1 MNIQKD
7 SLKVIA
13 LLLGLLIVGVL
24 AGCASSTTLS
34 VAPTHKD
41 VAYTNTSGTQKLDL
55 YLPPGDGPFPVIV
68 HIHGGGF
75 KFGDKSMVDDALGKA
90 FLNAGYAIAS
100 IDYRLSGEAIFPA
113 AIQDAKAAVR
123 FLRANAAE
131 YKLDPNKMVAF
142 GFSAGGNIASMLG
155 TSGDV
160 AEFDDPALGN
170 AGVSSRVQAVIDW
183 FGPTDFGQMDAQ
195 AKGQGCA
202 ASDQKHNEAGSFES
216 LYLGAAVPTVPD
228 LVQQANPI
236 TYISPDDPPFLLQK
250 GDQDCT
256 VPIGQS
262 ILLADALSAAG
273 LDVQYD
279 LLTGVGHGDSGSTP
293 VFQSESNIQR
303 VVDFLNTK
311 LK

>member
-1 MNIQKD
+1 MKKG
-7 SLKVIA
+7 SPEVIA
-13 LLLGLLIVGVL
+13 LLLGLMIVGVL

-34 VAPTHKD
+34 VSPTYKD
-41 VAYTNTSGTQKLDL
+41 VVYASTSSAQKLDL
-55 YLPPGDGPFPVIV
+55 YLPPGAGPFPVIV

-100 IDYRLSGEAIFPA
+100 IDYRLSGGATFPA

-160 AEFDDPALGN
+160 AEFDDLALGH

-195 AKGQGCA
+195 AKAQGCA

-236 TYISPDDPPFLLQK
+236 TYISQDDPPFLLQK

-256 VPIGQS
+256 VPIAQS
-262 ILLADALSAAG
+262 KLLADALAAAG